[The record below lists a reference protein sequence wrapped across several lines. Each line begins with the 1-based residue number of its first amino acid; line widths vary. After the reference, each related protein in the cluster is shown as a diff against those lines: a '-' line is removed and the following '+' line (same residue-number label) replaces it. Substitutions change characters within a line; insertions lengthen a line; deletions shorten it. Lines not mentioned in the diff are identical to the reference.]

1 MDWSEFVD
9 AAGAIS
15 WLCYVGTA
23 DADGNPHVAPV
34 APGFE
39 EGVIWFA
46 TRRAS
51 RKARNLAEN
60 PGVAFHWPVGGG
72 TGPGE
77 LAAWGTGAVHDSPEE
92 RRRIWHSGVMP
103 YDLAGFFGSA
113 DNEDVVFVETTV
125 RRARLLGP
133 DFRARVWTPS

>member
-1 MDWSEFVD
+1 MEWSEFVE
-9 AAGAIS
+9 AASSIS

-23 DADGNPHVAPV
+23 DADGAPHVAAV

-51 RKARNLAEN
+51 KKARNLAVN
-60 PGVAFHWPVGGG
+60 PAVAFHWPVGG
-72 TGPGE
+72 TSGPGE
-77 LAAWGTGAVHDSPEE
+77 LAARGTASVHAGRDDVE
-92 RRRIWHSGVMP
+92 RIWHSGVMP
-103 YDLAGFFGSA
+103 YDLASFFAGPG
-113 DNEDVVFVETTV
+113 NPDVVFVETAV

-133 DFRARVWTPS
+133 DFRSRVWTQD